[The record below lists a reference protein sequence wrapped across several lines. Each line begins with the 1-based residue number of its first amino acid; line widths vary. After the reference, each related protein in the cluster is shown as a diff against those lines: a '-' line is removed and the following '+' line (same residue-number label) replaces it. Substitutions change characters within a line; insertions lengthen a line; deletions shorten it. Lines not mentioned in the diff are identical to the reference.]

1 MSLKIRL
8 ARGGAKKRPF
18 YRVVVADSRMPRD
31 GRFIE
36 KLGTFDPVKP
46 KDAADRLVLD
56 TEKAKAWIAK
66 GAQPTDRVARLLDG
80 LGVVKREAQNNP
92 EKAQPKKKAQ
102 ERAAAAAA
110 KAGAGQRRS
119 PCGLT
124 MPDKS
129 SLPPHAQDLVLVGRI
144 GAAHGIRGEVRLVS
158 FTEDP
163 KAVAD
168 HGPLS
173 DASGA
178 RHFQIAALRSMK
190 GNLFIAR
197 FTGVA
202 TRDAAEA
209 LNNLDLY
216 VPRATLPVAG
226 DEEFYHAD
234 LIGLT
239 AVDSAGA
246 EIGRVLNVL
255 NFGGG
260 DILEI
265 APVER
270 RRNVAAAVHE
280 SLRADD
286 RYCAKAARRHS
297 AGGSRSTAGSGRRR
311 NLRPSS

>member
-1 MSLKIRL
+1 
-8 ARGGAKKRPF
+8 
-18 YRVVVADSRMPRD
+18 
-31 GRFIE
+31 
-36 KLGTFDPVKP
+36 
-46 KDAADRLVLD
+46 
-56 TEKAKAWIAK
+56 
-66 GAQPTDRVARLLDG
+66 
-80 LGVVKREAQNNP
+80 
-92 EKAQPKKKAQ
+92 
-102 ERAAAAAA
+102 
-110 KAGAGQRRS
+110 
-119 PCGLT
+119 
-124 MPDKS
+124 MPDNR

-173 DASGA
+173 DGSGA

-197 FTGVA
+197 FSGVA

-234 LIGLT
+234 LLGLA

-265 APVER
+265 APVDGGET
-270 RRNVAAAVHE
+270 
-280 SLRADD
+280 LLLPFT
-286 RYCAKAARRHS
+286 KACVPTIDIAQKRLVVIPPVEVEVGPE
-297 AGGSRSTAGSGRRR
+297 AEEE
-311 NLRPSS
+311 

>member
-1 MSLKIRL
+1 
-8 ARGGAKKRPF
+8 
-18 YRVVVADSRMPRD
+18 
-31 GRFIE
+31 
-36 KLGTFDPVKP
+36 
-46 KDAADRLVLD
+46 
-56 TEKAKAWIAK
+56 
-66 GAQPTDRVARLLDG
+66 
-80 LGVVKREAQNNP
+80 
-92 EKAQPKKKAQ
+92 
-102 ERAAAAAA
+102 
-110 KAGAGQRRS
+110 
-119 PCGLT
+119 
-124 MPDKS
+124 MPDNR

-144 GAAHGIRGEVRLVS
+144 GAAHGIKGEVRLVS

-239 AVDSAGA
+239 GVDSAGA

-265 APVER
+265 APANGGETLLLPFTKACVPTIDIAQKRLVVIPPVE
-270 RRNVAAAVHE
+270 VEAAPE
-280 SLRADD
+280 DD
-286 RYCAKAARRHS
+286 PDEP
-297 AGGSRSTAGSGRRR
+297 
-311 NLRPSS
+311 N